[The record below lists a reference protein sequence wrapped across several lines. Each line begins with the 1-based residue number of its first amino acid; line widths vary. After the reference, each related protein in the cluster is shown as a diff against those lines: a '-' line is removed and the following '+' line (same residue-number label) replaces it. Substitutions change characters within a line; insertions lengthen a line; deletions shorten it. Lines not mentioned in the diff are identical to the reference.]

1 MFHLTAISMKSH
13 ALLLV
18 LIFPLY
24 VQAQSSPETPWLK
37 KGEIQIGVGVG
48 RSWGGYTG
56 FAGRTTPYV
65 QYFIKDRWSVRLE
78 GEYEIYQ
85 LSNKR
90 NQGAGRSQGFGIGV
104 STQYYFLKRD
114 RFALYGKVGYNNGRS
129 RFNVYDPFESSSPP
143 LATLRSNYNRLSLGV
158 GAQYRLGER
167 WLLNGLIEQQAI
179 NQRFKST
186 STHVSIGVGFR
197 IK

>member
-1 MFHLTAISMKSH
+1 MKSP

-18 LIFPLY
+18 LLLPLSAL
-24 VQAQSSPETPWLK
+24 AQSSPETPWLK
-37 KGEIQIGVGVG
+37 KGEIQIGLGVG

-56 FAGRTTPYV
+56 FVGRTTPYV

-85 LSNKR
+85 LSTKR
-90 NQGAGRSQGFGIGV
+90 NRGAGRSRAFGIGL
-104 STQYYFLKRD
+104 STQYYFLKRE
-114 RFALYGKVGYNNGRS
+114 RFALYGMVGYSYGKARTNIYN
-129 RFNVYDPFESSSPP
+129 PFESSSPP
-143 LATLRSNYNRLSLGV
+143 IGTHRSNYNRLSLGV

-167 WLLNGLIEQQAI
+167 WLLNGQIQQQATNRQLEI
-179 NQRFKST
+179 ENSA
-186 STHVSIGVGFR
+186 THVSIGVGFR